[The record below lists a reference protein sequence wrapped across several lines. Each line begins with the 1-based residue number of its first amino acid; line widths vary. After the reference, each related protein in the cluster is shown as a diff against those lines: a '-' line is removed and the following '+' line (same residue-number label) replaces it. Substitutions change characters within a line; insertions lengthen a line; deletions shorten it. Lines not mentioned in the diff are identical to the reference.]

1 MMDITKEEAR
11 SRAYRLVGVILQRY
25 LASGVV
31 ETELIGESPAIATMV
46 KAELFKL
53 QSELSANNLHAE
65 FPHDSQP
72 FGRDSSQPKQRRPQN
87 APRPGQASPAT
98 SAA

>member
-1 MMDITKEEAR
+1 MMDITQEEAR

-53 QSELSANNLHAE
+53 QGELSANDLHAKR
-65 FPHDSQP
+65 Q
-72 FGRDSSQPKQRRPQN
+72 QN
-87 APRPGQASPAT
+87 APRPGQVSPTT

>member
-1 MMDITKEEAR
+1 MMDITNEVAR
-11 SRAYRLVGVILQRY
+11 SRACQLAGVILRRY
-25 LASGVV
+25 LASGVI
-31 ETELIGESPAIATMV
+31 ETELISEAPAIATMV

-53 QSELSANNLHAE
+53 QGELSANDLHAKL
-65 FPHDSQP
+65 PCHSQP
-72 FGRDSSQPKQRRPQN
+72 FGRGSSQPRQRRRQN